1 MRGEI
6 HGYRRID
13 PFAYPFCTPCCCCSA
28 AFFTL
33 AQSAIITL
41 RDAELKRLCEE
52 GVPKALRVKAV
63 TAKPPGVLK
72 APPNSAFSA
81 APC

>member
-1 MRGEI
+1 MDTDGSI
-6 HGYRRID
+6 PLLTLLYALLLLLG
-13 PFAYPFCTPCCCCSA
+13 S
-28 AFFTL
+28 FFTL

-63 TAKPPGVLK
+63 TAKPRRFKGTT
-72 APPNSAFSA
+72 NSAFSA